1 MHGAALILALAGLL
15 AGCATRAPDPRRC
28 ELVVV
33 APERWV
39 ETPLGLDAG
48 YRVRGRAGSRG
59 TVWLAARAANGQY
72 VSGYGVPVGPGRF
85 ETIVELRLNAP
96 PERFV
101 AALEVA
107 GDRCSAEAPPGS

>member
-1 MHGAALILALAGLL
+1 MREAALVLLLVGLMV
-15 AGCATRAPDPRRC
+15 GCATRVPDPRRC
-28 ELVVV
+28 ELDVV
-33 APERWV
+33 AAERWV

-48 YRVRGRAGSRG
+48 YRVRGHAGSPG
-59 TVWLAARAANGQY
+59 TVWLAARAANGHY

-85 ETIVELRLNAP
+85 EAIVELRLNTA

-107 GDRCSAEAPPGS
+107 GSRCSAEAPPGS

>member
-1 MHGAALILALAGLL
+1 MREAALILALAGLL
-15 AGCATRAPDPRRC
+15 AGCATPVADPRRC
-28 ELVVV
+28 QLDVV
-33 APERWV
+33 AEERWV

-48 YRVRGRAGSRG
+48 YRVRGHAGSAG
-59 TVWLAARAANGQY
+59 TVWLAARAASGHY

-85 ETIVELRLNAP
+85 EAIVELRLNLP

-107 GDRCSAEAPPGS
+107 GERCSAEALRSS

>member
-1 MHGAALILALAGLL
+1 MRAAALIAVLASLAL
-15 AGCATRAPDPRRC
+15 GCAARVADLRQC
-28 ELVVV
+28 ELAVV
-33 APERWV
+33 ATERWV

-48 YRVRGRAGSRG
+48 YRVRGRAGSAG
-59 TVWLAARAANGQY
+59 TVWLAARAANGHY

-85 ETIVELRLNAP
+85 DTTVELRLNSA

-107 GDRCSAEAPPGS
+107 GERCNAEAPFGS